1 MGSSRPIRLAIYRK
15 KFGAVLIAVQI
26 AITLAILSNAV
37 TLIAERLSWSSQ
49 LTGIDEDNIF
59 FAYAENVD
67 INPNLGAE
75 QASDL
80 GALRAM
86 AGVVDAYATNSFPLQ
101 GGGWSMS
108 VGLVPSQKM
117 PTAVASYYFGD
128 EHALHTLGLKLIA
141 GRNFLSSEIVDRDSN
156 AFPPVS
162 GFIITRTLADKLFPD
177 GHALGKSVYVES
189 ETKPTPIIG
198 IVDRLQGPF
207 VDASGYFGS
216 FAESSILAPY
226 RLLAEYST
234 IAVRAAPGT
243 LNQVMKAAEKTLG
256 SINGNRIVTVQSMSE
271 IRKSAY
277 RSDRGLALI
286 LGVVTVTLVAV
297 TSFGMFGLT
306 SYWVAQRRRQI
317 GIRRALG
324 ATRLAILRQFQQE
337 NLIIAVLGAVA
348 GVALSVFLNL
358 WLVQHFEMIRIHA
371 VNVAGA
377 AVALILLGQIAVYWP
392 ARHAASISPA
402 AAVRGAQF
410 RESNR

>member
-1 MGSSRPIRLAIYRK
+1 MDSSRQIRLAIYRK
-15 KFGAVLIAVQI
+15 KFGAGLIAAQI

-49 LTGIDEDNIF
+49 STGIDEGNIF
-59 FAYAENVD
+59 FAYTENVD
-67 INPNLGAE
+67 VNPNLGAE

-86 AGVVDAYATNSFPLQ
+86 PGVVDAYATNSFPLQ

-108 VGLVPSQKM
+108 VGLVASQKT
-117 PTAVASYYFGD
+117 PTAVSSFYFGD
-128 EHALHTLGLKLIA
+128 DHALQTLGLKLMA
-141 GRNFLSSEIVDRDSN
+141 GRNFSASEIVDRDSN

-162 GFIITRTLADKLFPD
+162 GFIITRNLADKLFPAGD
-177 GHALGKSVYVES
+177 ALGKSVYVES

-216 FAESSILAPY
+216 FAENSILAPY
-226 RLLAEYST
+226 RLLDAYST
-234 IAVRAAPGT
+234 FAVRAAAGS

-256 SINGNRIVTVQSMSE
+256 SINGSRIVTVQSMAE
-271 IRKSAY
+271 VRKSAY

-337 NLIIAVLGAVA
+337 NLVIAVLGAVA
-348 GVALSVFLNL
+348 GIAL
-358 WLVQHFEMIRIHA
+358 
-371 VNVAGA
+371 
-377 AVALILLGQIAVYWP
+377 
-392 ARHAASISPA
+392 
-402 AAVRGAQF
+402 
-410 RESNR
+410 

>member
-1 MGSSRPIRLAIYRK
+1 MDSSRQIRLAIYRK

-26 AITLAILSNAV
+26 AITLAILANAV

-49 LTGIDEDNIF
+49 STGIDEDNIF

-67 INPNLGAE
+67 INPNLVAE

-80 GALRAM
+80 GSLRAM
-86 AGVVDAYATNSFPLQ
+86 PGVVDAYATNSFPLQ
-101 GGGWSMS
+101 GGGWSMN
-108 VGLVPSQKM
+108 VGLTPSQKT
-117 PTAVASYYFGD
+117 PTAVSSYYFGD

-141 GRNFLSSEIVDRDSN
+141 GRNFSPSEIVDRN
-156 AFPPVS
+156 ADAYPPVS
-162 GFIITRTLADKLFPD
+162 GFIITRTLADKLFPQ
-177 GHALGKSVYVES
+177 GLALGKSVFVES

-207 VDASGYFGS
+207 VNASGYFGS

-226 RLLAEYST
+226 RLLDAYST
-234 IAVRAAPGT
+234 FAVRAAPGT

-256 SINGNRIVTVQSMSE
+256 SINGSRIITVQSMTE
-271 IRKSAY
+271 VRKTAY
-277 RSDRGLALI
+277 RSDRGLALV
-286 LGVVTVTLVAV
+286 LGAVTITLVAV

-337 NLIIAVLGAVA
+337 NLLIAALGAVA
-348 GVALSVFLNL
+348 GIALSVALNL

>member
-1 MGSSRPIRLAIYRK
+1 MDSSRQIRLAIYRK

-49 LTGIDEDNIF
+49 STGIDEDNIF

-67 INPNLGAE
+67 INPNLAAE
-75 QASDL
+75 QASDV
-80 GALRAM
+80 GALRAVP
-86 AGVVDAYATNSFPLQ
+86 GIVDAYATNSFPLQ
-101 GGGWSMS
+101 GGGWSMN
-108 VGLVPSQKM
+108 VELTPSQKT
-117 PTAVASYYFGD
+117 PTAVSSYYFGD

-141 GRNFLSSEIVDRDSN
+141 GRNFSPSEIVDRNAD
-156 AFPPVS
+156 AFPAVS
-162 GFIITRTLADKLFPD
+162 GFIITRTLADKLFPAGD
-177 GHALGKSVYVES
+177 ALGKSVYVES

-226 RLLAEYST
+226 RLLDAYST
-234 IAVRAAPGT
+234 FAVRAAPGD
-243 LNQVMKAAEKTLG
+243 LNKVMKAAERALG
-256 SINGNRIVTVQSMSE
+256 SMNGSRIITVQSMTE
-271 IRKSAY
+271 VRKTAY
-277 RSDRGLALI
+277 RSDRGLALV
-286 LGVVTVTLVAV
+286 LGAVTITLVAV

-324 ATRLAILRQFQQE
+324 ATRLAILRRFQRE
-337 NLIIAVLGAVA
+337 NLVIAALGAVT
-348 GVALSVFLNL
+348 GIALSVALNL

-371 VNVAGA
+371 ANVAGA
-377 AVALILLGQIAVYWP
+377 AIALILLGQIAVYWP

>member
-1 MGSSRPIRLAIYRK
+1 MDSNRQIRLAIYRK

-37 TLIAERLSWSSQ
+37 TLIAERLSWSAQ
-49 LTGIDEDNIF
+49 ATGIDEDDIF

-67 INPNLGAE
+67 VNPNLVAE

-86 AGVVDAYATNSFPLQ
+86 PGVVDAYATNSFPLQ
-101 GGGWSMS
+101 GRGWSMP
-108 VGLVPSQKM
+108 VGLTPSQKT
-117 PTAVASYYFGD
+117 PTAVSSYYFGD

-141 GRNFLSSEIVDRDSN
+141 GRNFSSSEIVDRDSN

-162 GFIITRTLADKLFPD
+162 GFIVTRTLADKLYPAGD
-177 GHALGKSVYVES
+177 ALGKSVYADG

-207 VDASGYFGS
+207 VNASGYFGS
-216 FAESSILAPY
+216 FAENSILAPY
-226 RLLAEYST
+226 RLLDEYST
-234 IAVRAAPGT
+234 FAVRAAPRN
-243 LNQVMKAAEKTLG
+243 LSQVMKAAEKTLG
-256 SINGNRIVTVQSMSE
+256 SINGGRIITVQSMTE
-271 IRKSAY
+271 VRKTAY
-277 RSDRGLALI
+277 RSDRGLALV
-286 LGVVTVTLVAV
+286 LGAITVTLVAV

-306 SYWVAQRRRQI
+306 SYWVTQRRRQI

-324 ATRLAILRQFQQE
+324 ATRLAILRQFQRE
-337 NLIIAVLGAVA
+337 NLVIAALGAVA
-348 GVALSVFLNL
+348 GIALSVALNL
-358 WLVQHFEMIRIHA
+358 WLVQHFEMIRIHS
-371 VNVAGA
+371 VNVAA
-377 AVALILLGQIAVYWP
+377 AAIALILLGQIAVYWP

>member
-1 MGSSRPIRLAIYRK
+1 MDSSRQIRLAIYRK
-15 KFGAVLIAVQI
+15 KVGAALIAVQI

-49 LTGIDEDNIF
+49 STGIDEDNIF

-67 INPNLGAE
+67 ASPNLGAE

-80 GALRAM
+80 GAIRAIP
-86 AGVVDAYATNSFPLQ
+86 GVVDAYATNSFPLQ
-101 GGGWSMS
+101 GGGWSMA
-108 VGLVPSQKM
+108 VGLTPSQKT
-117 PTAVASYYFGD
+117 PAAVSSYYFGD

-141 GRNFLSSEIVDRDSN
+141 GRNFEPSEIVDRDSN
-156 AFPPVS
+156 ASPPVS
-162 GFIITRTLADKLFPD
+162 GFIITRNLADKLFPVGD
-177 GHALGKSVYVES
+177 ALGQSVYVES

-226 RLLAEYST
+226 RLLDEHST
-234 IAVRAAPGT
+234 FAVRAAPGN

-256 SINGNRIVTVQSMSE
+256 SINGSRIISVQSMTE
-271 IRKSAY
+271 VRKAAY
-277 RSDRGLALI
+277 RSDRGLALV
-286 LGVVTVTLVAV
+286 LGAITVTLVAV

-306 SYWVAQRRRQI
+306 SYWVTQRRRQI

-324 ATRLAILRQFQQE
+324 ATRLAILRQFQRE
-337 NLIIAVLGAVA
+337 NLVIAALGAVA
-348 GVALSVFLNL
+348 GIALSVALNL
-358 WLVQHFEMIRIHA
+358 WLVQHFEMIRIHS
-371 VNVAGA
+371 VNVAA
-377 AVALILLGQIAVYWP
+377 AAIALILLGQIAVYWP

>member
-1 MGSSRPIRLAIYRK
+1 VDSSRQIRLAIYRK
-15 KFGAVLIAVQI
+15 KFGAALIAVQI

-49 LTGIDEDNIF
+49 STGIDEDNIF

-67 INPNLGAE
+67 VNPNLGAE
-75 QASDL
+75 QASDVA
-80 GALRAM
+80 ALRAM
-86 AGVVDAYATNSFPLQ
+86 PGVVDAYATNSFPLQ

-108 VGLVPSQKM
+108 VGLVPSQKTS
-117 PTAVASYYFGD
+117 TAVASYYFGD

-141 GRNFLSSEIVDRDSN
+141 GRNFEASEIVDRDAN
-156 AFPPVS
+156 AFPSVS
-162 GFIITRTLADKLFPD
+162 GFIITGALADKLFPAGD
-177 GHALGKSVYVES
+177 ALGKSVYVEN

-207 VDASGYFGS
+207 VDASGYYGS

-226 RLLAEYST
+226 RVIDEYST
-234 IAVRAAPGT
+234 FAVRVAPRN
-243 LNQVMKAAEKTLG
+243 LIQVMKAAEKMLG
-256 SINGNRIVTVQSMSE
+256 SINGSRIITVHTMTE
-271 IRKSAY
+271 IRKTAY
-277 RSDRGLALI
+277 RSDRGLALV
-286 LGVVTVTLVAV
+286 LGVVTLTLVAV

-306 SYWVAQRRRQI
+306 SYWVTQRRRQI
-317 GIRRALG
+317 GLRRALG

-337 NLIIAVLGAVA
+337 NLVIAALGAVA
-348 GVALSVFLNL
+348 GVALSVSLNL

-377 AVALILLGQIAVYWP
+377 AIALILLGQIAVYWP

-402 AAVRGAQF
+402 VAVRGGNAA
-410 RESNR
+410 

>member
-1 MGSSRPIRLAIYRK
+1 MDSGRQIRLAIHRK
-15 KFGAVLIAVQI
+15 KFGAALIAVQI
-26 AITLAILSNAV
+26 AVTLAILSNAV

-49 LTGIDEDNIF
+49 STGIDEDNVF

-67 INPNLGAE
+67 VRLNLGAE
-75 QASDL
+75 QAADL
-80 GALRAM
+80 AALRAM
-86 AGVVDAYATNSFPLQ
+86 PGVVDAYATNSFPLQ

-108 VGLVPSQKM
+108 VGLLPSQKQSRAE
-117 PTAVASYYFGD
+117 TSYYFGD
-128 EHALHTLGLKLIA
+128 QHALHTLGLKLIA
-141 GRNFLSSEIVDRDSN
+141 GRNFLPSEIVDRDSN

-162 GFIITRTLADKLFPD
+162 GFIITRALAQKLFPAGD
-177 GHALGKSVYVES
+177 ALGKSVYVES
-189 ETKPTPIIG
+189 DTTPTPIVG

-226 RLLAEYST
+226 RLLNEYST
-234 IAVRAAPGT
+234 FAVRAAPGS
-243 LNQVMKAAEKTLG
+243 LNQAMKAAETVLG
-256 SINGNRIVTVQSMSE
+256 SINGSRIVSVQSMTE
-271 IRKSAY
+271 VRKNAY

-286 LGVVTVTLVAV
+286 LAVVTVTLVAV

-324 ATRLAILRQFQQE
+324 ATRRAILRQFQQE
-337 NLIIAVLGAVA
+337 NLVIALLGAAA
-348 GVALSVFLNL
+348 GVALSVSLNL

-371 VNVAGA
+371 ANVAGA
-377 AVALILLGQIAVYWP
+377 TIALILLGQIAVYWP

-402 AAVRGAQF
+402 VAVQGAHT
-410 RESNR
+410 

>member
-1 MGSSRPIRLAIYRK
+1 MMGSSRQIRLAIYRK

-49 LTGIDEDNIF
+49 STGIDEDNVF

-67 INPNLGAE
+67 VRLNLGAE
-75 QASDL
+75 QAADL
-80 GALRAM
+80 AALRAM
-86 AGVVDAYATNSFPLQ
+86 PGVVDAYATNSFPLQ

-108 VGLVPSQKM
+108 VGLVPSQKQSRAD
-117 PTAVASYYFGD
+117 TSYYFGD

-141 GRNFLSSEIVDRDSN
+141 GRNFLPSEIVDRDSN

-162 GFIITRTLADKLFPD
+162 GFIITRALAEKLFPT
-177 GHALGKSVYVES
+177 GEALGKSIYVES
-189 ETKPTPIIG
+189 DTTPTPIVG

-216 FAESSILAPY
+216 FAENSILAPY
-226 RLLAEYST
+226 RLLDEYST
-234 IAVRAAPGT
+234 FAVRAAPGS
-243 LNQVMKAAEKTLG
+243 LNHVMKAAEAMLG
-256 SINGNRIVTVQSMSE
+256 AINGSRIVSVQSMTE
-271 IRKSAY
+271 VRKNAY

-286 LGVVTVTLVAV
+286 LAAVTVTLVAV

-324 ATRLAILRQFQQE
+324 ATRRAILRQFQQE
-337 NLIIAVLGAVA
+337 NLTIALLGAAA

-358 WLVQHFEMIRIHA
+358 WLVQHFEMIRIHTA
-371 VNVAGA
+371 NVAGA
-377 AVALILLGQIAVYWP
+377 AIALILLGQIAVYWP
-392 ARHAASISPA
+392 AQHAASISPA
-402 AAVRGAQF
+402 VAVRGAEL
-410 RESNR
+410 R

>member
-1 MGSSRPIRLAIYRK
+1 MSSRQIRLAIYRK

-26 AITLAILSNAV
+26 AVTLAILSNAV

-49 LTGIDEDNIF
+49 STGIDEDNVF

-67 INPNLGAE
+67 VRLNLRTE
-75 QASDL
+75 QAADL
-80 GALRAM
+80 AALRAM
-86 AGVVDAYATNSFPLQ
+86 PGVVDAYATNSFPLQ

-108 VGLVPSQKM
+108 VGLVPSRKQSRAD
-117 PTAVASYYFGD
+117 TSYYFGD

-141 GRNFLSSEIVDRDSN
+141 GRNFLPSEIVDRDSN

-162 GFIITRTLADKLFPD
+162 GFIITRALAEKLFPA
-177 GHALGKSVYVES
+177 GEALGKSIYVES
-189 ETKPTPIIG
+189 DTTPTPIIG

-216 FAESSILAPY
+216 FAENSILAPY
-226 RLLAEYST
+226 RLLDEYST
-234 IAVRAAPGT
+234 FAVRAVPGG
-243 LNQVMKAAEKTLG
+243 LNQAMKAAEAMLG
-256 SINGNRIVTVQSMSE
+256 AINGSRIVSAQSMTE
-271 IRKSAY
+271 VRKNAY

-286 LGVVTVTLVAV
+286 LAVVTVTLVAV

-324 ATRLAILRQFQQE
+324 ATRRAILRQFQQE
-337 NLIIAVLGAVA
+337 NLTIALLGAAA
-348 GVALSVFLNL
+348 GVALSVSLNL

-371 VNVAGA
+371 ANVAGA
-377 AVALILLGQIAVYWP
+377 AIALILLGQIAVYWP
-392 ARHAASISPA
+392 ARRAASISPA
-402 AAVRGAQF
+402 VAVRGAQL
-410 RESNR
+410 R

>member
-1 MGSSRPIRLAIYRK
+1 MDSSRQIRLAIYRK
-15 KFGAVLIAVQI
+15 KFGAGLIAAQI

-49 LTGIDEDNIF
+49 STGIDEDNIF

-67 INPNLGAE
+67 VNPNLGAE

-86 AGVVDAYATNSFPLQ
+86 PGVVDAYATNSFPLQ

-108 VGLVPSQKM
+108 VGLVASQKT
-117 PTAVASYYFGD
+117 PTAVSSFYFGD
-128 EHALHTLGLKLIA
+128 DHALQTLGLKLMA
-141 GRNFLSSEIVDRDSN
+141 GRNFSASEIVDRDSN

-162 GFIITRTLADKLFPD
+162 GFIITRNLADKLFPAGD
-177 GHALGKSVYVES
+177 ALGKSVYVES

-216 FAESSILAPY
+216 FAENSILAPY
-226 RLLAEYST
+226 RLLDAYST
-234 IAVRAAPGT
+234 FAVRAAAGS

-256 SINGNRIVTVQSMSE
+256 SINGSRIVTVQSMAE
-271 IRKSAY
+271 VRKSAY

-337 NLIIAVLGAVA
+337 NLVIAVLGAVA
-348 GVALSVFLNL
+348 GIVLSVFLNL

-371 VNVAGA
+371 INVAGA